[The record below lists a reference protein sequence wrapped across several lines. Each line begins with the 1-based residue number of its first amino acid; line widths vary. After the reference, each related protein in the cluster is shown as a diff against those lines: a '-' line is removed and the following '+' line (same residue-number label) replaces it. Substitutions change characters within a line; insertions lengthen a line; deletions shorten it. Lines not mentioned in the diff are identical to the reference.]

1 MNNTKIIELKLIEN
15 KKKTKRNLNYDLSSL
30 KDELYDILDC
40 LIEYNFSNIDSN
52 ISIDYIKEQLPVFI
66 KLYINLN
73 RNIKNISGNNTIVTN
88 IVNELI
94 NDVIYRCEKIKNE
107 DIIKFITDAKKDK
120 LSINT
125 VSLEK

>member
-15 KKKTKRNLNYDLSSL
+15 KKKTKRNLKYDLSSL
-30 KDELYDILDC
+30 KDDLYDILDC

-52 ISIDYIKEQLPVFI
+52 ISIDYIKKQLPVFI

-73 RNIKNISGNNTIVTN
+73 RNIKNITGNNTIVTN
-88 IVNELI
+88 IVNDLV

-107 DIIKFITDAKKDK
+107 DIIKIINDSKKDK
-120 LSINT
+120 LTINT
-125 VSLEK
+125 ISLEK